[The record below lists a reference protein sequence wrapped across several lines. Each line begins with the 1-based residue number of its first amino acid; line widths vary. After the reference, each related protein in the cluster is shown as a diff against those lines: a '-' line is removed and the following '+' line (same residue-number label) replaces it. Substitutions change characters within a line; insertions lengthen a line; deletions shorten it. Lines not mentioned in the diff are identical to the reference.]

1 MTPYPD
7 NFAYVIP
14 AEDAIVHA
22 LDHPFCWDQTCG
34 CHEHPLL
41 IQEVSHF
48 VTDGLLTPD
57 EATYF
62 VAGKTV

>member
-41 IQEVSHF
+41 IQEVARF
-48 VTDGLLTPD
+48 VTDGLLTP
-57 EATYF
+57 E
-62 VAGKTV
+62 